1 MQLADLIRTTTAEV
15 IAFGCANCHARTN
28 DPGTI
33 VKNSN
38 DKQRLILLQA
48 IEQHAAHA
56 LVSTDRHGTI
66 TSFNRAAEKMV
77 GYAAEELIG
86 KATPAVFHDPEEVLR
101 RSREF
106 SEALGEEIAPGFE
119 TFVCYSDR
127 GLENQQIWSFIRK
140 DGGVLPI
147 LLSTTRLVSDD
158 GEHTGYLGIAQDMS
172 ELAQKEAELE
182 MLNRSFQAQHRR
194 QDFALKSAGVG
205 VWEWNIQSNELVW
218 DQHMYDLYG
227 ICEAD
232 FDGAYQAW
240 EKGLHPDDR
249 VRSVS
254 EIEDAV
260 TGKSKFDTE
269 FRVVW
274 PNGEVRHIRALADLR
289 FDADRTPIKMI
300 GVNWD
305 ISNVKDYESRLEDSN
320 GELSRLN
327 DELTQFAYRTSHDLK
342 APLITTRRLIDFVI
356 DDIEDGNSAEALV
369 NARRISGIMSRLQT
383 MIEDIL
389 LLVKADTDP
398 GADER
403 VDLQAALDD
412 IHDRLS
418 LLAEENGCEVVNTVD
433 CDDAPQLQ
441 RARVTQILE
450 NLISNGIK
458 YCDETQEQP
467 AVHTRVS
474 RRNDSLCIDV
484 EDNGIG
490 IPESELDNVFRMFQR
505 CHPGR
510 SFGSGLGMSIVKKHV
525 DFLNGDICITSA
537 EQGTHVQV
545 VIPSV
550 FSETPS

>member
-1 MQLADLIRTTTAEV
+1 M
-15 IAFGCANCHARTN
+15 
-28 DPGTI
+28 
-33 VKNSN
+33 
-38 DKQRLILLQA
+38 LQA

-56 LVSTDRHGTI
+56 LVSTDREGTI
-66 TSFNRAAEKMV
+66 TSFNRAAEQMV
-77 GYAAEELIG
+77 GYTAAELIG
-86 KATPAVFHDPEEVLR
+86 KATPAVFHDPKEVLQ
-101 RSREF
+101 RSCEF
-106 SEALGEEIAPGFE
+106 SEALGEPIAPGFE

-127 GLENQQIWSFIRK
+127 GLESQQIWSFIRK
-140 DGGVLPI
+140 DGGVIPV

-158 GEHTGYLGIAQDMS
+158 GEHTGYLGIAQDLS

-182 MLNRSFQAQHRR
+182 MLNRDIQALHGR
-194 QDFALKSAGVG
+194 QDLALKSAGIG
-205 VWEWNIQSNELVW
+205 VWEWSIQTNELVW

-227 ICEAD
+227 IRETD
-232 FDGAYQAW
+232 FEGAYQAW

-249 VRSVS
+249 ERSVA
-254 EIEDAV
+254 EINDAV
-260 TGKSKFDTE
+260 AGKSKFDTE

-274 PNGEVRHIRALADLR
+274 PNGVVRHIRAFADLKH
-289 FDADRTPIKMI
+289 DASGTPVKMI

-305 ISNVKDYESRLEDSN
+305 ISMVKDYESRLEESN

-356 DDIEDGNSAEALV
+356 DDIEDGNSVESLV
-369 NARRISGIMSRLQT
+369 NARRISEIMSRLQT
-383 MIEDIL
+383 MIEDIF
-389 LLVKADTDP
+389 LLVKADANP
-398 GADER
+398 DEDEP
-403 VDLQAALDD
+403 VDLQTALDE

-433 CDDAPQLQ
+433 CDEAPQLQ

-458 YCDETQEQP
+458 YCDETQKQP
-467 AVHTRVS
+467 AVHTTIS

-490 IPESELDNVFRMFQR
+490 IPESDLDKVFKMFQR

-525 DFLNGDICITSA
+525 DFLDGDIRISSA